1 MARVVL
7 STVAQA
13 DTAAILRDIV
23 ANAGSRV
30 AADYA
35 SSFAALYDRLAS
47 FPDSGA
53 PRPILGRHVRMG
65 VVSPNLVFY
74 RHVPGSDLVASFAP
88 CTANATLRAGCLG
101 ARREAV
107 FIVGPRQ
114 SPAQGDLT

>member
-65 VVSPNLVFY
+65 VVSPYLVFY
-74 RHVPGSDLVASFAP
+74 RHVPGSDLVGVIRTLHGKRNITRRLLGS
-88 CTANATLRAGCLG
+88 AT
-101 ARREAV
+101 
-107 FIVGPRQ
+107 
-114 SPAQGDLT
+114 